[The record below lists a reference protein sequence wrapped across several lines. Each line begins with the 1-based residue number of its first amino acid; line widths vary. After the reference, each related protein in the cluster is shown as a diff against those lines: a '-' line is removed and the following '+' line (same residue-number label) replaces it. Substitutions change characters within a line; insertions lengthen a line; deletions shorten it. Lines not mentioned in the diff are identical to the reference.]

1 MKRDFVVLGDT
12 VNSSIVSFDT
22 GEVIVIDSSVTEEQ
36 GRQLKEEAE
45 KTGPIAY
52 LINTHEHGDHLA
64 GNKFFACPKISS
76 ALARESIL
84 RIADVDP
91 ATIPTMTFTDRMTLH
106 LGEPVELVCMGGHCP
121 GVAVVYLPERKLLF
135 TGDLVFNG
143 RMPYMGVADFSVWI
157 AALKELESWDVDQV
171 VPGHG
176 PVGGKEV
183 LTQQR
188 LWLESFV
195 TQVKEWKTQGLSAE
209 QTFAEA
215 LAKYAPPE
223 RWHTMITKAIELA
236 SI

>member
-12 VNSSIVSFDT
+12 VNSSIVTFDT

-36 GRQLKEEAE
+36 GLQVKEEAE
-45 KTGPIAY
+45 KRGTIAY

-64 GNKFFACPKISS
+64 GNKFFTCPKISS

-84 RIADVDP
+84 RMANLDP
-91 ATIPTMTFTDRMTLH
+91 ATVPTMTFTDKMTLYI
-106 LGEPVELVCMGGHCP
+106 GEPIELVHMGGHCP
-121 GVAVVYLPERKLLF
+121 GVAVIYFPERKLLF

-143 RMPYMGVADFSVWI
+143 RMPYMGVADFPVWI
-157 AALKELESWDVDQV
+157 AALQELETWDVDQV

-188 LWLESFV
+188 LWLESFRK
-195 TQVKEWKTQGLSAE
+195 QVKEWAAQGLSTE
-209 QTFAEA
+209 QMFTEA
-215 LAKYAPPE
+215 LSKYAPPE
-223 RWHTMITKAIELA
+223 RWHTMIARAIDLA
-236 SI
+236 LM